1 MKPEIV
7 IEPESYY
14 MESESLPDNGRFAFA
29 YTIKITNKGTLSAQL
44 ISRYWRILDVENGI
58 KEVKGEGVVGQK
70 PVLEPGE
77 TFEYTSSSVISAPV
91 GTMEGHYHFISEDGE
106 AFDVVIPRFVLS
118 IPRVIH

>member
-7 IEPESYY
+7 VEPESFY
-14 MESESLPDNGRFAFA
+14 MESESLPENGRYAFA
-29 YTIKITNKGTLSAQL
+29 YTIKITNKGSLSAQL
-44 ISRYWRILDVENGI
+44 ISRQWRILDADNSI
-58 KEVKGEGVVGQK
+58 KEVKGDGVVGQK

-91 GTMEGHYHFISEDGE
+91 GTMEGVYHFISEDGE
-106 AFDVVIPRFVLS
+106 AFDVSIPRFVLS

>member
-7 IEPESYY
+7 IEPESFY
-14 MESESLPDNGRFAFA
+14 MESESLPESGRYAFA
-29 YTIKITNKGTLSAQL
+29 YTIKITNRGVLSAQL
-44 ISRYWRILDVENGI
+44 ISRHWRILDAENGV

-91 GTMEGHYHFISEDGE
+91 GTMEGSYHFISEDGE
-106 AFDVVIPRFVLS
+106 AFDVEIPRFVLS